1 MRKPAKS
8 KATVAKA
15 ITKAKAAKKKPKA
28 GPKAARPGSSRKA
41 PTKRAASG
49 AVRRAGGARRASP
62 KAAPRSAVARRADF
76 GAPIDDFFAKQPP
89 ELRAI
94 LEALR
99 KLVEGAAPDATASLK
114 WGIPVYT
121 IGNVMMCA
129 LGGHKSHVNLVLAGP
144 PGAFVDP
151 GGKLTGSGKT
161 GRHLTIRRLDELP
174 QAAVRGWL
182 RTASYFARAK
192 A

>member
-1 MRKPAKS
+1 MSKPRKSKVTSS
-8 KATVAKA
+8 KATAKA
-15 ITKAKAAKKKPKA
+15 KTAKKKPNPA
-28 GPKAARPGSSRKA
+28 GKAAHAASSRKTV
-41 PTKRAASG
+41 TKRASAG
-49 AVRRAGGARRASP
+49 AARRASGAKRATP
-62 KAAPRSAVARRADF
+62 KSATRATVARRADF
-76 GAPIDDFFAKQPP
+76 GAPIDGFFAKQPP

-94 LEALR
+94 LETLR
-99 KLVEGAAPDATASLK
+99 KLVERAAPDATASLK
-114 WGIPVYT
+114 WGMPVYT
-121 IGNVMMCA
+121 IGRAMMCA

-151 GGKLTGSGKT
+151 GGKLTGAGKT
-161 GRHLTIRRLDELP
+161 GRHLTLRHLDELP